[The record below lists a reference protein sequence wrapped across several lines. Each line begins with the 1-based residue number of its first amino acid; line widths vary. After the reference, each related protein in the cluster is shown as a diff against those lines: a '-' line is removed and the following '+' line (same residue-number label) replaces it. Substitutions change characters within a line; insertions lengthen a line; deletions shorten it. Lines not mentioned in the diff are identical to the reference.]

1 MSRGR
6 TEPGPEQLAGLV
18 QKVAKGDRAAFAR
31 LYRHMAPRL
40 FSVILGI
47 VREES
52 AAEEALQDVF
62 VRLWQKAASYDP
74 RKARVTTWLN
84 TIARNRALDEVRG
97 RRGETV
103 SGLELTLFED
113 EVSPGP
119 AQDAHRA
126 GMARELTLCLEELEG
141 DQRRSVLMAF
151 YEGMTHSEL
160 AAAMKKP
167 LGTIKSWVRRALMEL
182 KECLDRGGHRETV

>member
-1 MSRGR
+1 MTRSRA
-6 TEPGPEQLAGLV
+6 EPGPEDLAGLV
-18 QKVAKGDRAAFAR
+18 QEVAKGDRTAFAR
-31 LYRHMAPRL
+31 LYRHTAPRL
-40 FSVILGI
+40 FSVILRI

-74 RKARVTTWLN
+74 QKARVTTWLN
-84 TIARNRALDEVRG
+84 TIARNRALDELRG
-97 RRGETV
+97 RRGEMV
-103 SGLELTLFED
+103 SGMELTLFED

-126 GMARELTLCLEELEG
+126 GMARELTRCLEELEG

-160 AAAMKKP
+160 AAAMEKP

-182 KECLDRGGHRETV
+182 KACLDRGGHRETV

>member
-1 MSRGR
+1 MTRSRA
-6 TEPGPEQLAGLV
+6 EPGPEDLAGLV

-31 LYRHMAPRL
+31 LYRHTAPRL
-40 FSVILGI
+40 FSVILRI

-52 AAEEALQDVF
+52 AAEEALQDVYI
-62 VRLWQKAASYDP
+62 RLWQKAASYDP

-97 RRGETV
+97 RRGEMV

-126 GMARELTLCLEELEG
+126 GMARELSLCLEELEG